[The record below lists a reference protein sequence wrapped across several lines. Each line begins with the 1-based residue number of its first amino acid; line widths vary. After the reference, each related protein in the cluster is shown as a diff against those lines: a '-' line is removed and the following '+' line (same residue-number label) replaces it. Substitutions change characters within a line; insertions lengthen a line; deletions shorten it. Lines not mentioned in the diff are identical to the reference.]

1 MLELKK
7 KNVIYFSKNLWYPV
21 VFCFISIEFNNFI
34 WYPVQCPDSVL
45 LQTFFVCVIR
55 RHNRWKQTKYFVFN
69 SISII
74 TDNHINP
81 VTHQFNNYV
90 DFSNTEFSI
99 TDWSHCLS
107 SSYVSDS
114 ICSLSTCFLSFLI
127 TRLKKFLMGF
137 RSGEHG
143 GILNI
148 ITPVSTN
155 AFHTSFEFCQ
165 GQPSIWIGLE
175 FESMLFS
182 KGSGVTS
189 LITCSIFCDV
199 IDIFVVLA

>member
-148 ITPVSTN
+148 MAPILSN
-155 AFHTSFEFCQ
+155 AFYARILLRATIHLD
-165 GQPSIWIGLE
+165 GLK
-175 FESMLFS
+175 FGSMLFF
-182 KGSGVTS
+182 KASGIAS
-189 LITCSIFCDV
+189 FILCSMFLLSFIAF
-199 IDIFVVLA
+199 L